1 MVEQCDENCVL
12 CRKMNDHWGMMVA
25 TVFAA
30 VVISVIGILYAAGCH
45 IYEAIVL

>member
-30 VVISVIGILYAAGCH
+30 GISLVLGLMYAGICH
-45 IYEAIVL
+45 IFESVQ